1 MQLLVSIF
9 IYATFLQSV
18 GEMFLNYKAIKQQ
31 NKDSQDVQSAMQ
43 SNKKQQRN
51 NRVVWLHIKQTRIYN
66 IYNIIWAQY

>member
-18 GEMFLNYKAIKQQ
+18 GEMFLNYKASKQQ

-51 NRVVWLHIKQTRIYN
+51 NTVVWLHIKQTRIYN
-66 IYNIIWAQY
+66 IYNII

>member
-18 GEMFLNYKAIKQQ
+18 GEMFLNYKASKQQ

-51 NRVVWLHIKQTRIYN
+51 NTVVWLHIKQTRIYN